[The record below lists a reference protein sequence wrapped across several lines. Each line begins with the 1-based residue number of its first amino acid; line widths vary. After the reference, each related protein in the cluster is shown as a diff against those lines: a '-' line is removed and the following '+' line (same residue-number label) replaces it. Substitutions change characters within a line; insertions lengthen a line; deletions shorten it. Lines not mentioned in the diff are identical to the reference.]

1 MTEQEKALIAA
12 WSDHSRMWKDNTW
25 VYPVISRRAGGL
37 SVGVNLNPD
46 HKCSFACAYCQS
58 GPQEGHE
65 SVAID
70 VDGVERELRQFLAFY
85 KSGEFNKCEFF
96 GHVPED
102 KKVLKDLCLSGDG
115 ESTIVKEFPEI
126 CKRMRQIQ
134 KEYEC
139 AANTRE
145 NAGSNVDANV
155 IANAGAEVVAGLGD
169 FKLRLITNASRLG
182 NEKVAEAL
190 QFLLESNGEIWAKL
204 DAGTEGWYKRI
215 NRSAVKFE
223 TILENLEK
231 VIKLYPICIQ
241 TMLCSLQGDLPS
253 DNEIDEY
260 IKNLERIYNSAPQNF
275 VEVQLYTV
283 IRQTATPDVLPLPK
297 KFLQAVADKITR
309 KLPVQVRCF

>member
-37 SVGVNLNPD
+37 SVGINLNPD
-46 HKCSFACAYCQS
+46 HKCSFSCAYCQS

-70 VDGVERELRQFLAFY
+70 VNGVERELRQFLAFY
-85 KSGEFNKCEFF
+85 ESGEFAKCEFF

-102 KKVLKDLCLSGDG
+102 KKIIKDICLSGDG
-115 ESTIVKEFPEI
+115 ESTIVKEFPEV

-134 KEYEC
+134 KEFQSKY
-139 AANTRE
+139 
-145 NAGSNVDANV
+145 SPDH
-155 IANAGAEVVAGLGD
+155 ISGLGN

-182 NEKVAEAL
+182 NEKVEDAL
-190 QFLLESNGEIWAKL
+190 KFLLESNGEIWAKL
-204 DAGTEGWYKRI
+204 DAGTDPWYKRM
-215 NRSAVKFE
+215 NRSAVKFD
-223 TILENLEK
+223 TILSNLEK

-241 TMLCSLQGDLPS
+241 TMQCSLQGDFPT
-253 DNEIDEY
+253 EAEVEQY
-260 IKNLERIYNSAPQNF
+260 IQNLERIYHAAPQNF

-283 IRQTATPDVLPLPK
+283 IRQTMIPDVLPLPK
-297 KFLQAVADKITR
+297 EFLEKTAQKI
-309 KLPVQVRCF
+309 KGKIPVQVRVF

>member
-65 SVAID
+65 SIAID

-115 ESTIVKEFPEI
+115 ESTIVKEFPEV
-126 CKRMRQIQ
+126 CRRMREIQ
-134 KEYEC
+134 KEYYGE
-139 AANTRE
+139 T
-145 NAGSNVDANV
+145 
-155 IANAGAEVVAGLGD
+155 GLGN

-182 NEKVAEAL
+182 NEKVEEAL
-190 QFLLESNGEIWAKL
+190 QYLLECDGEIWAKL
-204 DAGTEGWYKRI
+204 DAGTEEWYKRM
-215 NRSAVKFE
+215 NRSTVKFS
-223 TILENLEK
+223 TILDNLKK
-231 VIKLYPICIQ
+231 VIQRYPICIQ
-241 TMLCSLQGDLPS
+241 TMLCSLQGDAPS
-253 DNEIDEY
+253 DSEIDEY
-260 IKNLERIYNSAPQNF
+260 IKNLEQVYNSNPGNF

-283 IRQTATPDVLPLPK
+283 IRQTTLPDVLPLPK
-297 KFLQAVADKITR
+297 EFLQAVADKITA
-309 KLPVQVRCF
+309 KLPVQVRIF

>member
-65 SVAID
+65 SID
-70 VDGVERELRQFLAFY
+70 IDIDGVERELRQFLAFY

-115 ESTIVKEFPEI
+115 ESTIVKEFPEV
-126 CKRMRQIQ
+126 CRRMREIQ
-134 KEYEC
+134 KEYYGE
-139 AANTRE
+139 
-145 NAGSNVDANV
+145 S
-155 IANAGAEVVAGLGD
+155 GLGN

-182 NEKVAEAL
+182 NEKVEEAL
-190 QFLLESNGEIWAKL
+190 QYLLECDGEIWAKL
-204 DAGTEGWYKRI
+204 DAGTEEWYKRM
-215 NRSAVKFE
+215 NRSAVKFS
-223 TILENLEK
+223 TILDNLKK
-231 VIKLYPICIQ
+231 VILRYPICIQ
-241 TMLCSLQGDLPS
+241 TMLCSLQGDSPS
-253 DNEIDEY
+253 NAEIDQY
-260 IKNLERIYNSAPQNF
+260 IKNLEQVYNSNPGNF

-283 IRQTATPDVLPLPK
+283 IRQTTLPDVLPLPK
-297 KFLQAVADKITR
+297 EFLQTVADKITA
-309 KLPVQVRCF
+309 KLPVQVRIF

>member
-1 MTEQEKALIAA
+1 MNEQEKTQEQNKALIAA

-37 SVGVNLNPD
+37 SVGINLNPD

-70 VDGVERELRQFLAFY
+70 IDGVERELRQFLEFY
-85 KSGEFNKCEFF
+85 KSGEFSKCDFF

-102 KKVLKDLCLSGDG
+102 KKILKDICLSGDG
-115 ESTIVKEFPEI
+115 ESTIVKEFPEV
-126 CKRMRQIQ
+126 CKRMRKLQ
-134 KEYEC
+134 KENE
-139 AANTRE
+139 
-145 NAGSNVDANV
+145 GQ
-155 IANAGAEVVAGLGD
+155 

-182 NEKVAEAL
+182 NEKVEDAL
-190 QFLLESNGEIWAKL
+190 AYLLESDGEIWAKL
-204 DAGTEGWYKRI
+204 DAGTEEWYKRM

-223 TILENLEK
+223 TILNNLEK

-241 TMLCSLQGDLPS
+241 TMLCSLQGDVPT
-253 DNEIDEY
+253 DAEIEQY
-260 IKNLERIYNSAPQNF
+260 IGHLQRIYAAAPKNF

-297 KFLQAVADKITR
+297 EFLEAVAKKINE
-309 KLPVQVRCF
+309 KLPVQVRIF